1 MAEKEKFTP
10 EEWFSILSAPA
21 SAGTFVMASSPSGLT
36 GLLAE
41 TQSIVQGL
49 RDFSAASS
57 SGFLQEIAESLK
69 PGSEALPAQPR
80 ETFKTVD
87 EAKERMLN
95 KVRQAVFLVDSK
107 VNADDAKAF
116 KAMVMNVAQRAAEA
130 ATEGGFLGIGGTRV
144 SKAEEEALS
153 VLREYLEP
161 SSTTISSGTGL

>member
-1 MAEKEKFTP
+1 MPEKEKFTP
-10 EEWFSILSAPA
+10 EEWYSILSAPA

-49 RDFSAASS
+49 REFSAAFSS
-57 SGFLQEIAESLK
+57 EFLQEIAASLK
-69 PGSEALPAQPR
+69 PGSEDLPAQPR

-95 KVRQAVFLVDSK
+95 KVRQAVFLVDSR
-107 VNADDAKAF
+107 VNPEDAKAF
-116 KAMVMNVAQRAAEA
+116 KAMVMNVAERTAEA

-144 SKAEEEALS
+144 SKAEEEALET
-153 VLREYLEP
+153 LRGYLEP
-161 SSTTISSGTGL
+161 SRSSF